1 MRERNERGECER
13 DSKPRSAGGQ
23 SKWRESGGETGETLN
38 PGIREMAVNKN
49 FTANMSAG

>member
-23 SKWRESGGETGETLN
+23 SKWGEENEGEGGDAKRRGNGRNSEPRNTGDGGE
-38 PGIREMAVNKN
+38 
-49 FTANMSAG
+49 